1 MKKIIMA
8 MLALALAGSA
18 FADTKTERIIFRA
31 ADSAYGPLS
40 GGGSMGVY
48 STVSLGNYYWN
59 GSKYFTDCVYEF
71 DISEFNFASIDSI
84 SLKFLGEIGDI
95 DSLEGAKAID
105 KDLGAI
111 KLSIFEGGTGNAK
124 ADWTGSSL
132 TLVKEVKEISI
143 NDLIAGVTID
153 ELVFAYDRD
162 VFTFV
167 FSIDQTLVPELAAT
181 GEGVGFEFST
191 GSTQITL
198 SGTSAIPEPSTYAAI
213 FGALALG
220 FVIYRRRK

>member
-18 FADTKTERIIFRA
+18 FADTKTEKITFNT

-48 STVSLGNYYWN
+48 STVSLGNYYWS

-71 DISEFNFASIDSI
+71 DISEFNFASIDSV
-84 SLKFLGEIGDI
+84 SLIFMGDVHT
-95 DSLEGAKAID
+95 LEGAKAID
-105 KDLGAI
+105 EDLGAI
-111 KLSIFEGGTGNAK
+111 KLSIFEGGTGNAS
-124 ADWTGSSL
+124 ADWKASSL
-132 TLVKEVKEISI
+132 TLVKEKEISI
-143 NDLIAGVTID
+143 NDLKAGVTID
-153 ELVFAYDRD
+153 ELVLTDSD
-162 VFTFV
+162 IFTFV
-167 FSIDQTLVPELAAT
+167 FSIDQTLVPELPTT
-181 GEGVGFEFST
+181 GEGVGLKFTT
-191 GSTQITL
+191 GSTQLTL
-198 SGTSAIPEPSTYAAI
+198 TGTQAIPEPSTYAAI

>member
-18 FADTKTERIIFRA
+18 FADTKTEKITFNT
-31 ADSAYGPLS
+31 ADSSDGPLS
-40 GGGSMGVY
+40 DGTSMGVY
-48 STVSLGNYYWN
+48 STVSLGNYYWE
-59 GSKYFTDCVYEF
+59 GSKYFTDSVYEF
-71 DISEFNFASIDSI
+71 DISGLDFASIDRVSI
-84 SLKFLGEIGDI
+84 IKYSAATVHP
-95 DSLEGAKAID
+95 LEGAKAID
-105 KDLGAI
+105 ADLAAI
-111 KLSIFEGGTGNAK
+111 KLSIFEGGTGDAT

-132 TLVKEVKEISI
+132 TLVKEVSGISI
-143 NDLIAGVTID
+143 KDLEAGVTID
-153 ELVFAYDRD
+153 EIVFTDRD

-167 FSIDQTLVPELAAT
+167 FSIDQTLVPELAGT

-191 GSTQITL
+191 GSTQLTL
-198 SGTSAIPEPSTYAAI
+198 SGTAVPEPSTYAAI